1 MALSRQAS
9 NQSQRSGNNQMMPL
23 MNNQRGNN
31 NNGMLLTAN
40 QARKQ
45 RRLMNAFRL
54 GGATNANR
62 IRRAQNVGARA
73 LGGNQQQRQQMNT
86 QLVGGVSFNISC
98 RNGAF
103 LT

>member
-1 MALSRQAS
+1 
-9 NQSQRSGNNQMMPL
+9 

-86 QLVGGVSFNISC
+86 QLVGGVSFISC

-103 LT
+103 LTFPPIIVS